1 MYSLLKGF
9 YEYCTLKE
17 EYCIMIIG
25 LDNAGKTTLLERIK
39 ALLSGGRSK
48 PLPPERITPT
58 IGLNLA
64 KFPYRG
70 KILKFWDLGGQ
81 SDLQSIWQRYYASCH
96 GVMFVMDSTDADRM
110 VDAQDALSLALRHHD
125 LQGGDVPIL
134 MLANKRDMDRALSL
148 EQIKLLFHP
157 IASSL
162 DASDATVLPICA
174 IDGSGVQE
182 GIDWIFERMIAAKR
196 IPIFDRCDGSG

>member
-25 LDNAGKTTLLERIK
+25 LDNAGKTTLLERLK
-39 ALLSGGRSK
+39 VLFNKSSYY

-58 IGLNLA
+58 IGLNVA

-70 KILKFWDLGGQ
+70 KIIKVWDLGGQ
-81 SDLQSIWQRYYASCH
+81 TDLQSIWQKYYSSCH
-96 GVMFVMDSTDADRM
+96 GVIFVVDSTDSDRI
-110 VDAQDALSLALRHHD
+110 VDAQQVLSKALQHQD
-125 LQGGDVPIL
+125 LVGDVPIL
-134 MLANKRDMDRALSL
+134 MLANKRDCIERTLPL

-157 IASSL
+157 IASIL
-162 DASDATVLPICA
+162 DASEATVLPICA
-174 IDGSGVQE
+174 IDGTGVQE
-182 GIDWIFERMIAAKR
+182 GIDWIFDRMIVAKR
-196 IPIFDRCDGSG
+196 TPIFDRCD